1 MLEEGESPAKLY
13 KISAFGWDS
22 VVVVVRGEGVAV
34 IVGRSVGTRVGG
46 GVSIQA
52 IKDVANIG
60 GRFGGGA
67 DGSQCLTNSRTH
79 PNGLQRP

>member
-1 MLEEGESPAKLY
+1 MLEAGESPAELY
-13 KISAFGWDS
+13 RISAFGWDS
-22 VVVVVRGEGVAV
+22 VVVVRGEGVAV
-34 IVGRSVGTRVGG
+34 IVGRSAGTRVGG

-60 GRFGGGA
+60 GRCGGGA